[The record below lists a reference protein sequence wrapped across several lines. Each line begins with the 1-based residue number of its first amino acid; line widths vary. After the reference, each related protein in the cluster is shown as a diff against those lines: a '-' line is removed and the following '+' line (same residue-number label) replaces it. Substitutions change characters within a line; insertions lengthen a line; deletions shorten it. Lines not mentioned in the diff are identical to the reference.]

1 MISAFQIFKIIFG
14 IIFSVFVLIL
24 IFRFSGS
31 YLEIGETGTRA
42 DVLMNLKKGVEDVYT
57 GGISQD
63 YRIRNSDDLIL
74 LYEPPEL
81 FTTVTTLDFRPVP
94 ALILPEE
101 NVGIHRIEYDLG
113 WWKFYFVEVLPDT
126 TLLFNPTENT
136 EEIWKYIYGMVR
148 ALPSTENLE
157 SKFYFALGCNSTPHD
172 YPIHNWEREKMMK
185 YERGMKSNLD
195 TAGFRPVLCEGVNPE
210 WKAVV
215 ISGDF
220 TETDHP
226 LIIPS
231 GNGSGLFYPNTSDP
245 AGQVFFKTPV
255 DLVSLLFWGEDGF
268 DYMNREFLGQLSAAA
283 EMRIRENSLLAPR
296 SSVECIML
304 YGEFNTI
311 LEDVS
316 GLSEEDHRN
325 IGKMAGLAERLEESE
340 RKYSEIRYEGCE

>member
-14 IIFSVFVLIL
+14 IIFSIFVLIL
-24 IFRFSGS
+24 IYRFSGS
-31 YLEIGETGTRA
+31 YMEIGETGTRA
-42 DVLMNLKKGVEDVYT
+42 DVLINLKKGVEDVYA

-63 YRIRNSDDLIL
+63 YWIRNSGDLIL

-94 ALILPEE
+94 ALIIPEE

-113 WWKFYFVEVLPDT
+113 WWKFYFVEIMPDT

-136 EEIWKYIYGMVR
+136 EEIWGYIYGMIRV
-148 ALPSTENLE
+148 LPSSESLE
-157 SKFYFALGCNSTPHD
+157 SRFYFALGCNSTAYD
-172 YPIHNWEREKMMK
+172 YPIHNWEKEKMMK

-195 TAGFRPVLCEGVNPE
+195 TAGVRPVLCEGVNPE

-215 ISGDF
+215 ISKDF
-220 TETDHP
+220 IETEHP

-231 GNGSGLFYPNTSDP
+231 GKGSGLFYPNTSDP
-245 AGQVFFKTPV
+245 ANQIVFKTPV

-268 DYMNREFLGQLSAAA
+268 DYMNRELLGQLSVAA
-283 EMRIRENSLLAPR
+283 EMRIQENNLLVPG
-296 SSVECIML
+296 SSVGCIIL
-304 YGEFNTI
+304 YEEMNTI

-316 GLSEEDHRN
+316 GLSEDDHRN
-325 IGKMAGLAERLEESE
+325 YEKMSELAERLEESE
-340 RKYSEIRYEGCE
+340 QKFSEIRYEGCE